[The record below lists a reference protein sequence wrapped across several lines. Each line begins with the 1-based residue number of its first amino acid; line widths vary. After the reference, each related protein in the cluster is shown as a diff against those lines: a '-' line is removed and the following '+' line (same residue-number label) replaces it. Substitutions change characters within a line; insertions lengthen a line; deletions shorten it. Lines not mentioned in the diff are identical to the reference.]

1 MSRAE
6 SNRTYSGQPVAERR
20 VARRARFLDSALSV
34 FAEKTYAH
42 SSISDICAHAGLSR
56 RQFYEEFGS
65 REDILLA
72 LYDTIQDEAR
82 DAVLAANDRA
92 PSRDPP
98 DRRRQRNDG
107 LHRIGRHGRA
117 AGQDHLRGGGRGRA
131 PRVEQYRLARRTQW
145 AELFE
150 VVTRTIDGGVV
161 DPPERFAMVSIAF
174 IGAVNDLA
182 HHWSTASPPTVRV
195 GPGGRSEHDAH
206 RAGHRP
212 DLSRTYSRVLRYPS
226 HLIQGLLS
234 K

>member
-92 PSRDPP
+92 PSRDPRTVAGSVMTAYIESVGT
-98 DRRRQRNDG
+98 DERRA
-107 LHRIGRHGRA
+107 RIIFVEVVG
-117 AGQDHLRGGGRGRA
+117 AG

-182 HHWSTASPPTVRV
+182 HHWSTASP
-195 GPGGRSEHDAH
+195 
-206 RAGHRP
+206 RP
-212 DLSRTYSRVLRYPS
+212 SASVLADVLSTM
-226 HLIQGLLS
+226 LIALVTDQT
-234 K
+234 